1 MDLIE
6 IDRRI
11 MSDTVVEKT
20 WKIPAHAD
28 QGPVTI
34 TLRMPQVRVTDSEG
48 RHFVISPAQADLVS
62 ARMSDIIDWID
73 EASASET
80 EEGGD

>member
-1 MDLIE
+1 MELIE

-20 WKIPAHAD
+20 LGIPAHAD

-34 TLRMPQVRVTDSEG
+34 MLRMPEVRVTDSQG
-48 RHFVISPAQADLVS
+48 RHIVISPAQADLVS
-62 ARMSDIIDWID
+62 TRMSYIVDWMD
-73 EASASET
+73 EVARGEMA
-80 EEGGD
+80 EGSD